1 MDKKFYRQDA
11 KEKEKSGGK
20 SKISRH
26 SWRSL
31 QLGGSLSTNQ
41 FGILA

>member
-11 KEKEKSGGK
+11 KEKEK
-20 SKISRH
+20 IH

-31 QLGGSLSTNQ
+31 QLGGSLSTTQ

>member
-11 KEKEKSGGK
+11 KEKEKS
-20 SKISRH
+20 H

-31 QLGGSLSTNQ
+31 QLGGSLSIIR